1 MLASIHPLGE
11 RARHSR
17 WWSTALA
24 YASGSVAGGAALGAV
39 AGLRGRVAGIAVPPL
54 SPSLTP
60 AMVTVV
66 CAAAVIADVL
76 GRDRLPSWH
85 RQVNE
90 DWLHRY
96 RGWVYGAGYGVQL
109 GLGVVTIVTT
119 ATVYAV
125 AALAFLS
132 GSPAT
137 GALIGACFG
146 LLRAAPVRG
155 LFRVAGTDRLRR
167 LHERL
172 DALATPVARLTPPAL
187 AVVAATMWVS
197 R

>member
-24 YASGSVAGGAALGAV
+24 YGAGSVAGGAALGTA
-39 AGLRGRVAGIAVPPL
+39 AGLVGRVTAWAGLPGIRL
-54 SPSLTP
+54 SPAL
-60 AMVTVV
+60 VTAV
-66 CAAAVIADVL
+66 CAAAVIADL
-76 GRDRLPSWH
+76 LLPGHLPSWR

-90 DWLHRY
+90 DWLQRY

-109 GLGVVTIVTT
+109 GFGVVTIVTT
-119 ATVYAV
+119 ASVYAV
-125 AALAFLS
+125 VALALLS
-132 GSPAT
+132 HSAAT
-137 GALIGACFG
+137 GALIGATFG
-146 LLRAAPVRG
+146 LLRAAPVIGVR
-155 LFRVAGTDRLRR
+155 RVVDAGRLRR

-172 DALATPVARLTPPAL
+172 DALAAPAARVTPPAL
-187 AVVAATMWVS
+187 AVIAAAMWVG